1 MANNRILLVE
11 DETTLAM
18 IISETLA
25 GEGYEIAVAKNGIEG
40 LEMYRHTGADI
51 VVADVMMPKMDGF
64 EMARQLRS
72 FDADVPLLF
81 LTARSTIDDIVE
93 GFEIGANDYLKKPF
107 KMKELIVRIKALMR
121 RASKSQSSSDNNT
134 IKVGL
139 YSFNPATQQLT
150 IGERSVELTHFETKI
165 LNALSIH
172 INETVEASVLMELVW
187 QRDDIY
193 NRNSLH
199 GFIHKLRRHLRH
211 DPTVAILNQRGIG
224 YKLTVNTSQRNQY

>member
-40 LEMYRHTGADI
+40 LEMYRHSGADI

-107 KMKELIVRIKALMR
+107 KMKELIVRIKALVR
-121 RASKSQSSSDNNT
+121 RTSKSQSHSDSNI
-134 IKVGL
+134 IKLGL

-150 IGERSVELTHFETKI
+150 IRERSIELTHFETKI
-165 LNALSIH
+165 LNALSLH

-224 YKLTVNTSQRNQY
+224 YKLTVSTSQSNQY

>member
-11 DETTLAM
+11 DESTLAM

-121 RASKSQSSSDNNT
+121 RASKSQSSSDNNL

-150 IGERSVELTHFETKI
+150 IGERSIELTHFETKI
-165 LNALSIH
+165 LNVLSLH

-224 YKLTVNTSQRNQY
+224 YKLTVNTSQSNQY